1 MSKITANFSLIN
13 CWCDIS
19 ERWLSKHT
27 RGFASLTSSRFFSR
41 HSQTTTTWRRQEVTA
56 AVSVRLSV
64 CVRADDD
71 ELHSTRLHLT
81 FILKWC
87 PEDQT
92 SCCVSVKQT
101 KCSKVSAHSW
111 SVASGFN
118 CFLLKLTII
127 HLSRWNLVRPQIIN
141 LIGLR
146 SITRTL
152 YLGFIT

>member
-27 RGFASLTSSRFFSR
+27 QGFASLTSSRFFSR

-118 CFLLKLTII
+118 RLLLKLTII